1 MSKFVLAA
9 GTSHTP
15 LLTFGS
21 KLWEEYSQRD
31 TKSEK
36 LNLSD
41 GRYISYDELLAQ
53 TKARF
58 ASEATAAVF
67 GTKEKS
73 CQTALD
79 RIAEA
84 LRIAAPDV
92 VIILTDDESELFSRA
107 NTPAVS
113 IYYGETIIT
122 RPFSSKMLDLDDP
135 PPYFATMARSYAMDA
150 PREFPA
156 MADFG
161 RELIER
167 MITMHI
173 DVGAAGQIEDPQ
185 RSGLGHGVGFVIQRL
200 FGGRSIPV
208 IPFLIN
214 TYYPPNAPVPGR
226 CFEIGRALREAIEKS
241 SHQLRVAVLASGG
254 LSHFIVDEDLD
265 RQIVRA
271 LSEGPL
277 DELCQIPA
285 NALNSGSS
293 EIRNWIALGGAIQ
306 GMKNDWLEYQPL
318 YRTPAGTGIGAAFG
332 VWRPA

>member
-1 MSKFVLAA
+1 M
-9 GTSHTP
+9 
-15 LLTFGS
+15 
-21 KLWEEYSQRD
+21 EYSQRD

-67 GTKEKS
+67 GAKEKS

-135 PPYFATMARSYAMDA
+135 PPYFATMARSYAMDTT
-150 PREFPA
+150 
-156 MADFG
+156 
-161 RELIER
+161 REL
-167 MITMHI
+167 
-173 DVGAAGQIEDPQ
+173 
-185 RSGLGHGVGFVIQRL
+185 
-200 FGGRSIPV
+200 
-208 IPFLIN
+208 
-214 TYYPPNAPVPGR
+214 
-226 CFEIGRALREAIEKS
+226 
-241 SHQLRVAVLASGG
+241 
-254 LSHFIVDEDLD
+254 
-265 RQIVRA
+265 
-271 LSEGPL
+271 
-277 DELCQIPA
+277 
-285 NALNSGSS
+285 
-293 EIRNWIALGGAIQ
+293 
-306 GMKNDWLEYQPL
+306 
-318 YRTPAGTGIGAAFG
+318 
-332 VWRPA
+332 